1 LSGGEF
7 EVVLLDAAL
16 SGLTLEQAD
25 LVDVAVSQGDPRPGV
40 AGVTALGLVEDLA
53 VDAVAVRGDVDCIP
67 AGSLRASSSSFAEG
81 NRVRKSSAGLTTA
94 NALTLRYAVTTIAVS
109 KPKAGGSTNPNP
121 GVLTPRTPAGRPYA
135 AGYPA

>member
-1 LSGGEF
+1 MSGGEF

-67 AGSLRASSSSFAEG
+67 AGSLRASSSPFAEG

-94 NALTLRYAVTTIAVS
+94 NALTLQRASDNYTQPGPSIRRLDRDCCLHPTGIPGDAHFIIAS
-109 KPKAGGSTNPNP
+109 
-121 GVLTPRTPAGRPYA
+121 
-135 AGYPA
+135 